1 MWFERSKSLL
11 YCQTHKEDKDVIKK
25 LIEDNNNL
33 SVRLNIAQKE
43 AQQLEMINHQLHHPQ
58 GFNTLVEAF
67 KKVETQVQQ
76 EPSEQHKNAP
86 GKEGT
91 RKPK

>member
-1 MWFERSKSLL
+1 MHF
-11 YCQTHKEDKDVIKK
+11 D
-25 LIEDNNNL
+25 
-33 SVRLNIAQKE
+33 
-43 AQQLEMINHQLHHPQ
+43 QLHHPQ

-91 RKPK
+91 RKPKIKLDKILSTDTKSRTAKKCDVGAKTPK